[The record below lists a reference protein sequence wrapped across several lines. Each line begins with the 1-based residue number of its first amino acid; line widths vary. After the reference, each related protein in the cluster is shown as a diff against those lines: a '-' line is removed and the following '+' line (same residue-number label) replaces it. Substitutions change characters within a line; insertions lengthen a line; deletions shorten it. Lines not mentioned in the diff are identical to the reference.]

1 MNKLIGLF
9 TLLALA
15 PLGFGGEG
23 ASAKPGGVFQLAGVQ
38 RGPIEATFRA
48 TGTIE
53 PEEVVDVGAQVAGQ
67 IQKFGQAPHDATKT
81 VDFGTHVEEGTVLA
95 QIDPSLY
102 EADVEQAR
110 AGLKRA
116 MAELQVASAEYQRAE
131 RDWARA
137 RQLGEKAISATDLM
151 AYQSKYDIAKAKVEV
166 AKAGV
171 LQSEA
176 VLRRSQINLGYCT
189 IRSPIKGVIID
200 RRVNV
205 GQTVLSSLSAPSLF
219 LIAKDLKRLQVWASV
234 HEADIG
240 QINKCQAV
248 RFTVDA
254 FPKKV
259 FRGEVAQIRL
269 NAAMTKNIVRYTV
282 AITTD
287 NPDGKLLPYMT
298 ADVQFEVARRQN
310 ALLVPSAALRWRP
323 QLGQVA
329 PSHRLAFARAQR
341 RPKGE
346 PADQDRAESA
356 VVWVE
361 EKGFVRP
368 VEVHTGLTDGTR
380 TEIVDGL
387 EDGALVVIG
396 VTEAAPE
403 EEQARGRAA
412 EAKRILAGLEV
423 KTLLVQP
430 ATASSGGVSSGTGS
444 VGSLTVVDAE
454 AIARECPAVSSA
466 APIRRARTQVAY
478 GDRTWVPLY
487 VYGTTPSYLEVRDW
501 RDLAEGEL
509 FSNSDV
515 RSGKKVCVVGQTP
528 AHELFGDAS
537 PVGKSIRLG
546 GVPFRVIGVLSRKG
560 ANSMGIDQDDVLIT
574 PWSAM
579 EPVTSPAK
587 PGPAKPGALSD
598 LYPAPAPG
606 QSADTPKLY
615 TASGCVDQILVR
627 AKSADAV
634 PAAGREIS
642 ELLRKRH
649 HIRPGQPDD
658 FDVRDMTEL
667 AKALKSK
674 AR

>member
-9 TLLALA
+9 ALLALA
-15 PLGFGGEG
+15 PVGFGDEG
-23 ASAKPGGVFQLAGVQ
+23 ASAKPGGVFRLAGVQ
-38 RGPIEATFRA
+38 RGPIEATIRA

-67 IQKFGQAPHDATKT
+67 IQRFGQDPHEAGKT
-81 VDFGTHVEEGTVLA
+81 IGYGSRVEEGTVLA

-116 MAELQVASAEYQRAE
+116 EAELQVASAEYQLAE

-137 RQLGEKAISATDLM
+137 KQLGDKAISATDLI
-151 AYQSKYDIAKAKVEV
+151 AYQSKHDIAKGKVEV

-171 LQSEA
+171 LQSQA
-176 VLRRSQINLGYCT
+176 ALRRAQINLSYCT
-189 IRSPIKGVIID
+189 IRSPIQGVIID

-205 GQTVLSSLSAPSLF
+205 GQTVLSTLSAPSLF

-234 HEADIG
+234 NEADIG
-240 QINKCQAV
+240 QINKGQAV

-259 FRGEVAQIRL
+259 YRGEVAQIRL
-269 NAAMTKNIVRYTV
+269 NAVMTQNTVTYTV

-323 QLGQVA
+323 QLAQVA
-329 PSHRLAFARAQR
+329 PSHRQAFARAQR

-346 PADQDRAESA
+346 AADQDRAERA

-396 VTEAAPE
+396 VTEAGPE
-403 EEQARGRAA
+403 EEQGRGTTA
-412 EAKRILAGLEV
+412 EARRILAKLEI
-423 KTLLVQP
+423 KSLLVQP
-430 ATASSGGVSSGTGS
+430 GTASSGGVSLGTGS
-444 VGSLTVVDAE
+444 LTALTVADAE

-466 APIRRARTQVAY
+466 APIRRTRTQVAY

-487 VYGTTPSYLEVRDW
+487 IYGTTPSYLEVRDW
-501 RDLAEGEL
+501 QDLTEGKL
-509 FSNSDV
+509 FSNNDV
-515 RSGKKVCVVGQTP
+515 RSSNKVCVVGQTP

-546 GVPFRVIGVLSRKG
+546 GAPFRVIGVLSRKG
-560 ANSMGIDQDDVLIT
+560 ANSMGLDQDDVLIT

-579 EPVTSPAK
+579 EPGTSPAK
-587 PGPAKPGALSD
+587 PGPAKPGTLSD
-598 LYPAPAPG
+598 LYPTPPPG
-606 QSADTPKLY
+606 LGYDTPKLY
-615 TASGCVDQILVR
+615 TAFGSVDQILVR
-627 AKSADAV
+627 ARSADAV
-634 PAAGREIS
+634 PAAGREIT

-649 HIRPGQPDD
+649 HIKPGQPDD
-658 FDVRDMTEL
+658 FNVRDMTEL
-667 AKALKSK
+667 AKALKSR